1 MGNKNASPTQPPSG
15 DSSGYVPQQ
24 TFQQQHPV
32 LGAIATGMM
41 GYGQGMTGQ
50 PYLTNYQNL
59 QSQNQENDFNRWLG
73 TKSLGLKKNE
83 LKNELMKT
91 ALERSKMAKENEIF
105 KLINYWGKGKTDTD
119 AVESTAGWNMTQNGG
134 NPYQVLED

>member
-1 MGNKNASPTQPPSG
+1 MGNKNNTAPTEPPQNLE
-15 DSSGYVPQQ
+15 GYVPQQ

-59 QSQNQENDFNRWLG
+59 QAQKQENDFNRWLG
-73 TKSLGLKKNE
+73 VKSLGMKKNE

-105 KLINYWGKGKTDTD
+105 KLINYWGRGTTDIDST
-119 AVESTAGWNMTQNGG
+119 ESMAGWNMTQDGG
-134 NPYQVLED
+134 HPYQIFED